1 MPQLSQAHVLPS
13 GFRQG
18 SRGGSA
24 AAGRPP
30 GRDGPGRPS
39 KNGRCVIRLTR
50 SWAAL
55 LAALLATAC
64 ASTLPP
70 AKATYSF
77 DRRCLP
83 AVPELRRMPVSGAES
98 RAVRE
103 EPAVRNEA
111 RTLYSPIALYI
122 ADITDLL
129 PLLDHMAHL
138 ENERAPPA
146 DIDRLR
152 RRLVTRLQLAT
163 LEVSGLVAEIEC
175 EVQRADE
182 VQDRLK
188 EVQQTRIT
196 SQTILGVIFGGLANI
211 LSGGLGM
218 AAAGGDAGNIASVTG
233 GALEVLFGTS
243 ANFTKVRQE
252 FSHPHNHL
260 VALWDGDHHEDYFPP
275 AVWRFLT
282 RPSIRDLEGHS
293 LRDVLIET
301 WSDEGRLGEAGSNRE
316 RRRKEL
322 LFGAGGLYDS
332 EDLHVREAMLQQLES
347 SIQLMHQDLE
357 TLLREVLVRQALEEE
372 RQEPLTRATSS
383 FF

>member
-1 MPQLSQAHVLPS
+1 MPPRSHTHTRTDCREGARNGSSVAGACAATPYESPAGDRLRARLPS
-13 GFRQG
+13 GR
-18 SRGGSA
+18 R
-24 AAGRPP
+24 
-30 GRDGPGRPS
+30 
-39 KNGRCVIRLTR
+39 VIRPIP
-50 SWAAL
+50 SWATV
-55 LAALLATAC
+55 LAALLATGC

-70 AKATYSF
+70 SKATYTF

-83 AVPELRRMPVSGAES
+83 AVPELRRMPVGEAES
-98 RAVRE
+98 RAARE
-103 EPAVRNEA
+103 EPNARNEA
-111 RTLYSPIALYI
+111 RTLYSPIAVHI

-129 PLLDHMAHL
+129 PLLDRMAHM

-146 DIDRLR
+146 EVERLR

-163 LEVSGLVAEIEC
+163 LEVSSLVAEIEC

-188 EVQQTRIT
+188 DVQQTRVT

-218 AAAGGDAGNIASVTG
+218 AAAGGDAANIASVAG
-233 GALEVLFGTS
+233 GTLEVLFGTS

-275 AVWRFLT
+275 SVWRFLIG
-282 RPSIRDLEGHS
+282 PSIRDLEGHS

-301 WSDEGRLGEAGSNRE
+301 WNDEGRLGEAGSSRE
-316 RRRKEL
+316 QRRKEL
-322 LFGAGGLYDS
+322 LFGTGGLYDS

-347 SIQLMHQDLE
+347 SVQLMHQDLE
-357 TLLREVLVRQALEEE
+357 TLLREVLIRQALEEE
-372 RQEPLTRATSS
+372 RT
-383 FF
+383 